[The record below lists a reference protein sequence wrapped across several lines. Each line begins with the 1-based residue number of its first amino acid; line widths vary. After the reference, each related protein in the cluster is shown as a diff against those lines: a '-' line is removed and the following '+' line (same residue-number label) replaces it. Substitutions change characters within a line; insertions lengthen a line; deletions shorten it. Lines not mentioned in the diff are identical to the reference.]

1 MYNPVPTPY
10 QSLRFGTFS
19 VAFLNPSVDLLAP
32 HSTPNYAGSSLRGQ
46 LLGGEIPTIDFAY
59 PGSTLKSFDLQSLY
73 YACTV
78 NTQTGR
84 AVPLACTIQLSGK
97 KAGTGA
103 TVGPKLINFNPPSVA
118 GTGVSTTK
126 ASMAFA
132 SFSDLT
138 GLSQLTLQ
146 IVLSSIPA
154 AQQQTAV
161 LDIDDVTHT
170 NHA

>member
-1 MYNPVPTPY
+1 MLDP
-10 QSLRFGTFS
+10 
-19 VAFLNPSVDLLAP
+19 
-32 HSTPNYAGSSLRGQ
+32 
-46 LLGGEIPTIDFAY
+46 LLGGEKPTIDFAY

-73 YACTV
+73 YACTL
-78 NTQTGR
+78 NTGR
-84 AVPLACTIQLSGK
+84 AVPLPCTIQLSGK

-126 ASMAFA
+126 ASLAFA

-138 GLSQLTLQ
+138 ALSQLTLE
-146 IVLSSIPA
+146 IVLSSIPP

-161 LDIDDVTHT
+161 LNIDDVKHT
-170 NHA
+170 NYA